1 MSTITAEELYI
12 ELLKIKDSD
21 NEVTGIEL
29 MQFGEIEY
37 QLQELIN
44 QGKIVRK
51 NNILDSII
59 VY

>member
-29 MQFGEIEY
+29 MQLGEIEY